1 MTDCFAN
8 FINGQFVDPQGD
20 EWLPV
25 YEPAAGKQ
33 YAEVADSDAADV
45 AAAVAAAQAAFPAWA
60 ALDGI
65 ARGQMLERM
74 AAGIEARLDELV
86 ALESRDN
93 GKPEVLARRVDI
105 PRAALNFRF
114 YAAAASQFASE
125 AHPASGVLNVTLR
138 NPVGVAGCIS
148 PWNLPLYLFTWK
160 LAPALAAGCTVV
172 AKPSEFT
179 PATATLLGDIAR
191 DAGLPPGVLNVV
203 HGRGERVGR
212 ALVEHPAVPAI
223 SFTGGTATGAD
234 IATRAAPL
242 FKKLSLELGGKN
254 PTLVFADCDFDAA
267 VAGALRAAFTNQ
279 GEICLCGSRIL
290 VERSIY
296 ERFRDAFVAGTK
308 KLKVGDPRDA
318 GTDVGALVSKPHYDK
333 VLACIA
339 RARKEGATIL
349 CGGEALKLTG
359 RLAGGWFVGPTVI
372 DGLGNESRTN
382 QEEIFG
388 PVVTLMP
395 FDDEDEALVMANG
408 VRYGLAASLWT
419 KDYGCALRVAER
431 LQAGLIWVSCWMLR
445 DLRTPMGGVKDSGL
459 GHEGGFESMRFF
471 TDTRNLCLKY

>member
-1 MTDCFAN
+1 MNRFAN
-8 FINGQFVDPQGD
+8 FINGEFVDPQGG
-20 EWLPV
+20 EWMPV
-25 YEPAAGKQ
+25 YEPATGKQ

-45 AAAVAAAQAAFPAWA
+45 AAAMAAAEAAFPAWA

-93 GKPEVLARRVDI
+93 GKPEALARRVDI

-125 AHPASGVLNVTLR
+125 AHPTTGALNITLR
-138 NPVGVAGCIS
+138 NPVGVVGCIS

-160 LAPALAAGCTVV
+160 LVPALAAGCTVV

-191 DAGLPPGVLNVV
+191 DAGLPPGVLNIV

-212 ALVEHPAVPAI
+212 ALVEHPMVPAI
-223 SFTGGTATGAD
+223 SFTGGTVTGAD

-290 VERSIY
+290 IERSIY
-296 ERFRDAFVAGTK
+296 ERFRDAFVAGAK

-318 GTDVGALVSKPHYDK
+318 ATDVGALVSKPHYEK

-339 RARKEGATIL
+339 RARDEGATIL

-359 RLAGGWFVGPTVI
+359 RLAEGWFVAPTVI
-372 DGLGNESRTN
+372 DGLSNAARTN

-395 FDDEDEALVMANG
+395 FDDETEALALAND

-419 KDYGCALRVAER
+419 DNLGRALRVAEQ
-431 LQAGLIWVSCWMLR
+431 LQAGLIWVNCWMLR

-471 TDTRNLCLKY
+471 TDTHNLCLKY

>member
-1 MTDCFAN
+1 MSRFSN
-8 FINGQFVDPQGD
+8 FINGQFVAAQGGK
-20 EWLPV
+20 WMPV
-25 YEPAAGKQ
+25 YEPATGGQ

-45 AAAVAAAQAAFPAWA
+45 AAAVTAAQAAFPAWA

-65 ARGQMLERM
+65 ARGQMLEHM
-74 AAGIEARLDELV
+74 AVGIEARLDELV

-93 GKPEVLARRVDI
+93 GKPAALARRVDI

-125 AHPASGVLNVTLR
+125 AHPAPGALNVTLR
-138 NPVGVAGCIS
+138 NPVGVVGCIS

-160 LAPALAAGCTVV
+160 LVPALAAGCTVV

-179 PATATLLGDIAR
+179 PATATLLGEIAR
-191 DAGLPPGVLNVV
+191 DAGLPPGVLNIV

-212 ALVEHPAVPAI
+212 ALVEHPAVSAV

-254 PTLVFADCDFDAA
+254 PTLVFSDCDFDAA

-290 VERSIY
+290 IEHSIY
-296 ERFRDAFVAGTK
+296 ERFRKAFVAGAK

-318 GTDVGALVSKPHYDK
+318 ATDVGALVSKPHYDK

-339 RARKEGATIL
+339 RAREEGATIL
-349 CGGEALKLTG
+349 CGGKALKLSG
-359 RLAGGWFVGPTVI
+359 RLSEGWFVEPTVI
-372 DGLGNESRTN
+372 DGLDNAARTN

-395 FDDEDEALVMANG
+395 FDGEAEALALANG

-419 KDYGCALRVAER
+419 NNLGRALRLAEQ
-431 LQAGLIWVSCWMLR
+431 LQAGLIWVNCWMLR
-445 DLRTPMGGVKDSGL
+445 DLRTPMGGVKDSGI